1 MTKDWAP
8 DFLTALAA
16 GQTVS
21 AAARA
26 ARIGSGTVYARR
38 RADADFAEAMRLAQ
52 EDAADTLEAEAI
64 RRGRDGV
71 DKLIVHQG
79 QPSPVYERTA
89 SGDVLLAPVTRTV
102 VGKDGKAQEVTT
114 NEPVQARNPDG
125 SLKWL
130 TVKEYSD
137 TLLLAALK
145 AKRAE
150 YRVER
155 KEVTGADGS
164 PLVPAEPDE
173 DRIKQLLAIARARA
187 ARAAAEAD
195 SEPLA

>member
-16 GQTVS
+16 GHTVS

-26 ARIGSGTVYARR
+26 ARVGSGAVYSRR
-38 RADADFAEAMRLAQ
+38 RDDADFAEAMRLAH

-64 RRGRDGV
+64 RRGRDGI
-71 DKLIVHQG
+71 DKLVIHQG
-79 QPSPVYERTA
+79 QPTPVYERTA
-89 SGDVLLAPVTRTV
+89 AGDVLLAPVTRTV
-102 VGKDGKAQEVTT
+102 IDKKGDPREVTT
-114 NEPVQARNPDG
+114 DEPVQARNPDG

-137 TLLLAALK
+137 ALLLATLK

-195 SEPLA
+195 DEPLA